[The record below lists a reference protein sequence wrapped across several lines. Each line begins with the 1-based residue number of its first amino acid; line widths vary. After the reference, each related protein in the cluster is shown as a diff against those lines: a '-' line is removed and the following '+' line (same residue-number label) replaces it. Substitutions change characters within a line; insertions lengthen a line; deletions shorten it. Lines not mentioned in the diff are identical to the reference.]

1 VRLDNQMWKKIGF
14 GKVVNR
20 YSIILWLSESIHLLQ
35 IIVVIES
42 ISIDYKFNIYRKL
55 IEVII
60 ETTNKYSHLI

>member
-1 VRLDNQMWKKIGF
+1 VEEDRFWK
-14 GKVVNR
+14 
-20 YSIILWLSESIHLLQ
+20 SSESIHLLQ